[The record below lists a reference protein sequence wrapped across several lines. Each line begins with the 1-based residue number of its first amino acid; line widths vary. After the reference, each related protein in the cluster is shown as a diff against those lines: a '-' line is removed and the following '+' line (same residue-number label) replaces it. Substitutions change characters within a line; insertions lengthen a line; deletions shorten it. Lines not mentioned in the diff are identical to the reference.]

1 MTSQKWIV
9 WIAFLTLFSFMVEVK
24 SSPTCLEE
32 VVQQMEE
39 TLTAIEN
46 FTYSGKSL
54 TFLWKWKREETKKT
68 FTNFLLIITKI
79 LPR

>member
-1 MTSQKWIV
+1 MFSVCYHFSEMTSQKWIV
-9 WIAFLTLFSFMVEVK
+9 WIAFLNLFSFMVEVK

-54 TFLWKWKREETKKT
+54 TFL
-68 FTNFLLIITKI
+68 
-79 LPR
+79 